1 MKEILWFPSPLPH
14 PLLTSVFKSLW
25 TSWQHP
31 VHHNLRCHFHLP
43 APTAD
48 MYTITQMLQDSKS
61 PWITV
66 TTLHWSMTWISHH
79 GKSCLLHSLPFF
91 IFSEYFLWGRTFRGK
106 GKEFLVFP
114 IQGNW
119 LTLHFLQ
126 ASVLHFISSDLL
138 LPLPIFRSSR
148 LKAEAQLT

>member
-1 MKEILWFPSPLPH
+1 MISFPSPPPPPYLCIQ
-14 PLLTSVFKSLW
+14 KSLNFMTASS
-25 TSWQHP
+25 TSQP
-31 VHHNLRCHFHLP
+31 QMPFSSSSSY
-43 APTAD
+43 
-48 MYTITQMLQDSKS
+48 MYTITQTLQDSKS

-79 GKSCLLHSLPFF
+79 GKSCLLLSLPFF

-106 GKEFLVFP
+106 GKKFLVFP